1 MQCQQPSPHRDVE
14 PGKHATSGTHGICK
28 KDPNIYHLSLT
39 PPGSDEILGEGE
51 KAAPEPAMSVA
62 ENDKRE
68 VCPLHGWIGR
78 RAFQHERHDLCEAP
92 EGSTSDAVEPE
103 ESADARSDE
112 DTDEDTN
119 EDTNED
125 TDGNSEEEQ
134 EAPSVGVP
142 PEEETPPSGRSSAR
156 RSGIPPKQT
165 LAVRRITRLELATGR
180 AELKALGADA
190 PYERPRTRGDCAQV
204 PRPCPYIACK
214 YSLYLDVSSTGS
226 IILNFP
232 HLEPGQMPAERSC
245 ALDLAERGPMTL
257 EYIAVVTNLTRERIR
272 QIELKALNRRG
283 RSAAVALGLGPESS
297 DPTEEKK
304 RQPPDKP

>member
-1 MQCQQPSPHRDVE
+1 
-14 PGKHATSGTHGICK
+14 
-28 KDPNIYHLSLT
+28 
-39 PPGSDEILGEGE
+39 
-51 KAAPEPAMSVA
+51 MSVA

-68 VCPLHGWIGR
+68 VCPLHGWVGR
-78 RAFQHERHDLCEAP
+78 HAFQRERHDLCEAP
-92 EGSTSDAVEPE
+92 EGSTSDAVELE
-103 ESADARSDE
+103 EEADASSDE
-112 DTDEDTN
+112 DTEEDTN
-119 EDTNED
+119 
-125 TDGNSEEEQ
+125 GGPEEEQ
-134 EAPSVGVP
+134 EAPPVGVTP
-142 PEEETPPSGRSSAR
+142 GEETPPSGRSSAR

-214 YSLYLDVSSTGS
+214 YSLYLDVSLTGS

-272 QIELKALNRRG
+272 QIELKALSRRG
-283 RSAAVALGLGPESS
+283 RSAAIALGLGPESS
-297 DPTEEKK
+297 DPPGVKK